1 MATTSKSSHSYLAK
15 FKKLIL
21 RILRNLTKNFSPF
34 PVSSNANEN
43 FGNSPVPNRN
53 CLSVCLSVY
62 AAFQNLFK
70 FFAKVF
76 GIYAS
81 SLLRARLKRPRRK
94 RRCCTG
100 AVAAAVAARSAAWR
114 QPDRRQATTHTNLY
128 WTFHCCLE
136 TGTRRNILHWAQWNE
151 IKNEKTLATRGSL
164 ITTLAMNTTQED
176 TRVWEK
182 NWLRVEWAWFKEWQG
197 LGAADEKMPS
207 NV

>member
-53 CLSVCLSVY
+53 CLSVCLSMQPSKIYSNSLQRSLAFMPRACFVPVWNDHVASGD
-62 AAFQNLFK
+62 AAL
-70 FFAKVF
+70 V
-76 GIYAS
+76 
-81 SLLRARLKRPRRK
+81 
-94 RRCCTG
+94 G

-114 QPDRRQATTHTNLY
+114 RPDRRQATTHTNLY

-136 TGTRRNILHWAQWNE
+136 TGTRRNILHGAQWNE